1 MITMCIGKHKLTRL
15 IKLVSKVQG
24 IIHPQLFDRH
34 IAFSAINGNVPPK
47 KGNCTSYIYATDLFI
62 ERLTSI
68 YLYCSL
74 SLFKIFN
81 MEWIIHNHHKN
92 HRSTIVNVYLIS
104 SY

>member
-1 MITMCIGKHKLTRL
+1 MITMCIGKHKLTCL
-15 IKLVSKVQG
+15 INVSVKSCG

-92 HRSTIVNVYLIS
+92 NRRIVNR
-104 SY
+104 